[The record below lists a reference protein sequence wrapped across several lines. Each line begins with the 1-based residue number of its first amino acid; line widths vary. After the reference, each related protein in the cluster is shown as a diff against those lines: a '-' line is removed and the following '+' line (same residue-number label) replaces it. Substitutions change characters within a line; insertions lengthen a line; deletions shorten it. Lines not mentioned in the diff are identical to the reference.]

1 MYWGVGTVLKIRIR
15 KNKNKNS
22 KLVIRGSA
30 FLGRRSMT
38 PFFQVINSSI
48 KSMDKLFLLLHL
60 SLIFLK
66 TFISCGSQ
74 FYFGSF
80 IILTKRIKYSFA
92 FLLRKKVVVREYRY
106 KLYRQ

>member
-1 MYWGVGTVLKIRIR
+1 
-15 KNKNKNS
+15 
-22 KLVIRGSA
+22 
-30 FLGRRSMT
+30 MT

-48 KSMDKLFLLLHL
+48 KSMVKLFLLLHF